1 MWCALF
7 LYSLSFYLGSVVCV
21 FLLACY
27 LTALT
32 LYYLATITALYRFYS
47 CLSVLLVSYTITT
60 L

>member
-1 MWCALF
+1 MLF
-7 LYSLSFYLGSVVCV
+7 NL

-32 LYYLATITALYRFYS
+32 LYHLATITALYRFIPLYIAS
-47 CLSVLLVSYTITT
+47 IRVIAALVCWWLHITITT